1 MRIISVEGNIGSGKS
16 TFLDTISILLND
28 NEYLSKRV
36 CLIKEPRL
44 WYEPLDNMNMS
55 PLDIYY
61 NNIIK
66 YAYTFQTYVT
76 TSKYQHILHSIDE
89 HEEIWNRLPDI
100 LIIERYSS
108 FSDRRVF
115 VQNLKNEGLLDDY
128 QIEMY
133 EYNVECL
140 RDLFEYRLKIDLEI
154 IEFIYIQTD
163 IDTCMNRIQQRNS
176 AGDNSITLNLLQ
188 NIHRLHDEWLGVG
201 IHGNEITKYDDVL
214 DQHHIIH
221 YYENK
226 EDGNTQIIVD
236 FIVNTLLL

>member
-16 TFLDTISILLND
+16 TFLDTLSVLLND
-28 NEYLSKRV
+28 NEYLAKRLCV
-36 CLIKEPRL
+36 IKEPRL
-44 WYEPLDNMNMS
+44 WYEPLDNTHRS

-61 NNIIK
+61 SDIAK

-89 HEEIWNRLPDI
+89 HEEVWGRLPDI
-100 LIIERYSS
+100 LVVERYSS

-115 VQNLKNEGLLDDY
+115 VQNLRYQGLLDDY
-128 QIEMY
+128 QVEIY

-140 RDLFEYRLKIDLEI
+140 RDLFEHRLKIDLEI

-163 IDTCMNRIQQRNS
+163 IDTCMSRILQRNG
-176 AGDNSITLNLLQ
+176 AGDNCVTRDLIQNL
-188 NIHRLHDEWLGVG
+188 HRLHNEWLGEG
-201 IHGNEITKYDDVL
+201 IHGDEITKYDDVL

-221 YYENK
+221 YYDSKIEGINVV
-226 EDGNTQIIVD
+226 VD
-236 FIVNTLLL
+236 YIVNILLL